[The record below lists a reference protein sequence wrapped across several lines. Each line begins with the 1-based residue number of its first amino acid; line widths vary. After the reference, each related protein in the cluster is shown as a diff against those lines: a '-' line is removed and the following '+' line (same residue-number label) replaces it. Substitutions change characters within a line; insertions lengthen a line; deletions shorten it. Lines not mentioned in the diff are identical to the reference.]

1 MSLNTTALT
10 LEQFNNLIAEVV
22 ASAPSLRSAW
32 VTAETI
38 DLRRT
43 GHCYLE
49 LIQKHPSTG
58 ETIARARATI
68 WRSTFQRLDA
78 DFFMATGT
86 RLDSGMKVMVKVT
99 ANYHPAYGFSL
110 NITDIDPAYTMGD
123 LVRLR
128 REILA
133 RLTAEGVIN
142 LNREIVWNVPAL
154 RVAVVSAE
162 GAAGYGDFMRHLA
175 ENPRRIT
182 FTTALFGAV
191 MQGTQAPASI
201 IAALDEIAAAE
212 DQWDCVVIIRGGG
225 ATSDLASFENYE
237 LAANIAQFPL
247 PVIVGIGHERDVTV
261 LDYVANMRVKTPTAA
276 AQWLIGQA
284 EELLDRVDTAA
295 RAITLAAGRILSQA
309 SEQLAYLGSR
319 LPFLPGVA
327 VGNARASLDRLSLRV
342 ISASS
347 GALRPWQSRLDGAHQ
362 RLGSALTAAV
372 SRKST
377 QLDSLERLVGVLSPA
392 ATLNRGYSIT
402 RVDGHAVTDASQ
414 IAPGTVLTTT
424 LASGTVK
431 SVSAE

>member
-1 MSLNTTALT
+1 MSPAPASLT

-32 VTAETI
+32 VTAETS
-38 DLRRT
+38 DLRRN

-49 LIQKHPSTG
+49 LIQKNPATG
-58 ETIARARATI
+58 DTIARARATI
-68 WRSTFQRLDA
+68 WRTTFQRLDA

-99 ANYHPAYGFSL
+99 ANYHPAYGLSL

-123 LVRLR
+123 LMRLR

-142 LNREIVWNVPAL
+142 LNRELEWNIPTL
-154 RVAVVSAE
+154 RIAVISAE

-175 ENPRRIT
+175 DNPRRLR
-182 FTTALFGAV
+182 FTTSLFGAV
-191 MQGTQAPASI
+191 MQGAQAPASI

-212 DQWDCVVIIRGGG
+212 DRWDCVVIIRGGG

-247 PVIVGIGHERDVTV
+247 PVIVGIGHERDITV

-276 AQWLIGQA
+276 AQWLIEQA
-284 EELLDRVDTAA
+284 EELLNRIDNSA
-295 RAITLAAGRILSQA
+295 RAITLAAGRMLAEA
-309 SEQLAYLGSR
+309 SEQLAYIGSR
-319 LPFLPGVA
+319 LPFLPGAA
-327 VGNARASLDRLSLRV
+327 VSGARATLDRLSLRV

-347 GALRPWQSRLDGAHQ
+347 GALRPYQSKLDGAMQ
-362 RLGSALTAAV
+362 RLSTAIAASM
-372 SRKST
+372 SRRAT
-377 QLDSLERLVGVLSPA
+377 HLDALERLVGVLSPS
-392 ATLNRGYSIT
+392 ATLARGYSIT

-414 IAPGTVLTTT
+414 IAPGTTLITT
-424 LASGTVK
+424 LASGTVT
-431 SVSAE
+431 SVATE